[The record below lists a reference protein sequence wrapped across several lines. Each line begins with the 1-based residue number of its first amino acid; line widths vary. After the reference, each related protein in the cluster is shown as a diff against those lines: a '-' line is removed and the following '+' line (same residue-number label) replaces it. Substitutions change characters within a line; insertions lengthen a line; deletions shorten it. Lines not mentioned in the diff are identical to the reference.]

1 VFEKEGEG
9 LMYQVKTAVL
19 PSILLVLMG
28 TIDCITTVIGVAYY
42 GAVEVNPIM
51 AGVVSNVP
59 LFMVL
64 KLVATFCIGGTCL
77 LAGKILNSAQ
87 DKTTRSFRFGSI
99 GMKVTY
105 MGLVAFMAVVVLNNF
120 MVLLS

>member
-1 VFEKEGEG
+1 
-9 LMYQVKTAVL
+9 MYQMKAAVL

-28 TIDCITTVIGVAYY
+28 TMDCITTAIGVAYY
-42 GAVEVNPIM
+42 GAVEVNPVM

-105 MGLVAFMAVVVLNNF
+105 MGLVAFMAVVVINNF